1 MVYFF
6 LYTFVRGSYITIKM
20 NMKKKSLL
28 IVLISLV
35 GVCVMAQERYVIR
48 GNVCNEDGQPM
59 VGANIYIWYY

>member
-1 MVYFF
+1 
-6 LYTFVRGSYITIKM
+6 
-20 NMKKKSLL
+20 MKKKSLL

-59 VGANIYIWYY
+59 VGANIYIYMVLLMVACVIPLAISRSRHL

>member
-1 MVYFF
+1 
-6 LYTFVRGSYITIKM
+6 
-20 NMKKKSLL
+20 MKKKSLL

-59 VGANIYIWYY
+59 VGANIYIYIWYY

>member
-1 MVYFF
+1 
-6 LYTFVRGSYITIKM
+6 
-20 NMKKKSLL
+20 MKKKSLL

-59 VGANIYIWYY
+59 VGANIYMVLLMVACVIPLAISRSRHL